1 MDPCTK
7 LPPLNRTGIDK
18 IPSSALID
26 ARSVICDP
34 LCSIINSSI
43 TSSTFPTAWKCASVF
58 PLHKSGVRTTPSNYR
73 PISLLP
79 VASKILERHVQQQLS
94 SHLNQNDLLFPFQSG
109 FRQNHSTQSLLL
121 YCLDQWYKAL
131 DDKKYVGVVFLDIS
145 KAFDTVNHNLLLLK
159 LSHLGLSPS
168 TIAWFK
174 SYLSNRCHQTRIE
187 NTYSSLC
194 FPTNGVPQGSTLGPT
209 LFSAFINDLPS
220 VLPSNSTVLFADDT
234 TIFLISNDIQE
245 LNSSLQLT
253 LNLANVWLQKNGLKL
268 NISKTKTMLIHSA
281 RKKVSDRLALSVEN
295 VDIEQVQKFKFL
307 GVIVNDTL
315 SWGDHIDFVCNKV
328 TRSLSLLRRL
338 SWFLPRPLLLLYLK
352 SYILPLFD
360 YCDSVWSVCTKQDS
374 HRLETLLNFAC
385 RTVLRKRRDYS
396 ASSARKELGV
406 STLSA
411 RQKVH
416 LAQTVYKCLSLQ
428 SPTYLNNLF
437 STPASHYNTR
447 ASSTSQLN
455 LPRFRTSLGQKAFSF
470 VGASLWRSLPNN
482 IRCCADFRVFTKLCE
497 NHFLNE

>member
-1 MDPCTK
+1 MTLKRKCTCA
-7 LPPLNRTGIDK
+7 TGIDK

-34 LCSIINSSI
+34 LCSIINSSII

-131 DDKKYVGVVFLDIS
+131 DDKKCVGVVFLDIS

-159 LSHLGLSPS
+159 LSHLGLCLS

-209 LFSAFINDLPS
+209 LFSAFINDLHS

-234 TIFLISNDIQE
+234 
-245 LNSSLQLT
+245 
-253 LNLANVWLQKNGLKL
+253 NVEIIL
-268 NISKTKTMLIHSA
+268 
-281 RKKVSDRLALSVEN
+281 
-295 VDIEQVQKFKFL
+295 
-307 GVIVNDTL
+307 
-315 SWGDHIDFVCNKV
+315 
-328 TRSLSLLRRL
+328 
-338 SWFLPRPLLLLYLK
+338 PLLLVK
-352 SYILPLFD
+352 
-360 YCDSVWSVCTKQDS
+360 
-374 HRLETLLNFAC
+374 N
-385 RTVLRKRRDYS
+385 
-396 ASSARKELGV
+396 
-406 STLSA
+406 
-411 RQKVH
+411 
-416 LAQTVYKCLSLQ
+416 
-428 SPTYLNNLF
+428 
-437 STPASHYNTR
+437 
-447 ASSTSQLN
+447 
-455 LPRFRTSLGQKAFSF
+455 
-470 VGASLWRSLPNN
+470 
-482 IRCCADFRVFTKLCE
+482 
-497 NHFLNE
+497 

>member
-1 MDPCTK
+1 M
-7 LPPLNRTGIDK
+7 PPFSLNSAITYLRKCATGIDK

-131 DDKKYVGVVFLDIS
+131 DDKKYVGVFLDIS

-209 LFSAFINDLPS
+209 LFSAFINDLLS

-234 TIFLISNDIQE
+234 TIFLISNDLQE

-253 LNLANVWLQKNGLKL
+253 LNLANVWLQKMAL
-268 NISKTKTMLIHSA
+268 N
-281 RKKVSDRLALSVEN
+281 
-295 VDIEQVQKFKFL
+295 
-307 GVIVNDTL
+307 
-315 SWGDHIDFVCNKV
+315 
-328 TRSLSLLRRL
+328 
-338 SWFLPRPLLLLYLK
+338 
-352 SYILPLFD
+352 
-360 YCDSVWSVCTKQDS
+360 
-374 HRLETLLNFAC
+374 
-385 RTVLRKRRDYS
+385 
-396 ASSARKELGV
+396 
-406 STLSA
+406 
-411 RQKVH
+411 
-416 LAQTVYKCLSLQ
+416 
-428 SPTYLNNLF
+428 
-437 STPASHYNTR
+437 
-447 ASSTSQLN
+447 
-455 LPRFRTSLGQKAFSF
+455 
-470 VGASLWRSLPNN
+470 
-482 IRCCADFRVFTKLCE
+482 
-497 NHFLNE
+497 